1 MTNNDFTNLL
11 LFFACFFFYR
21 KNKIWQTNLKTY
33 PSLPLTNVKALLNC
47 EDDCSNNSEVTDLIR
62 SEGQW
67 FKMAAIP
74 FKWTIKGM
82 NEWLRPNVRMTLSSS
97 HIKGQDKLSWKAIPA
112 CISAKAIEL
121 LKFEET
127 FFATVQLFFCRYL
140 DTKSSMEWQIH
151 QMLSPCTSSRG
162 GNKGGSN

>member
-1 MTNNDFTNLL
+1 MILL
-11 LFFACFFFYR
+11 TYFCFLLVFFFYR

-62 SEGQW
+62 SEGLW

-82 NEWLRPNVRMTLSSS
+82 NEWLRPNARMTLSSS

-121 LKFEET
+121 LKVWRNFLCDC
-127 FFATVQLFFCRYL
+127 ATVFLSIPGHQKL
-140 DTKSSMEWQIH
+140 DGMTDSSNALPLH
-151 QMLSPCTSSRG
+151 
-162 GNKGGSN
+162 